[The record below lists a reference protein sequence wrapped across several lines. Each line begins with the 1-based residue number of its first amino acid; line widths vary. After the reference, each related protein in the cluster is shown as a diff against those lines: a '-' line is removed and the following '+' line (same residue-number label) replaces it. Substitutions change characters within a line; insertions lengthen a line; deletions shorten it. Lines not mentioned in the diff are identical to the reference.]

1 MKKYLAEF
9 ASYGDGTKKFN
20 GFWEICGNKLVN
32 QKGGFHDYTPKED
45 DIIYEV
51 KKYEDLPFRKYCID
65 NSYKTGWLDRNGNF
79 FGCSFMEHAFVAYYC
94 FHREEH
100 ELEDM
105 GWVKISRDLYE
116 KNGLSYYHC
125 CVLGLT
131 DAQRKYLIDNGF
143 DVEEYN
149 G

>member
-1 MKKYLAEF
+1 
-9 ASYGDGTKKFN
+9 
-20 GFWEICGNKLVN
+20 
-32 QKGGFHDYTPKED
+32 
-45 DIIYEV
+45 
-51 KKYEDLPFRKYCID
+51 
-65 NSYKTGWLDRNGNF
+65 
-79 FGCSFMEHAFVAYYC
+79 MEHAFVAYYC